1 MTASREL
8 DPRVEAGLQR
18 QLEEWRRLLGEGAER
33 LGWKIGFNHPKMQ
46 EKLGLREPV
55 IGFLTSATAIEAGGT
70 HSLAGARRPLVEV
83 EVAIELRRDVGPG
96 AEVDEALAAIE
107 SLGSAI
113 EVIDMPAPPDDVEQ
127 ALAGNV
133 FHRGV
138 VLGPYRQDA
147 AVGGVV
153 ATITVSGEQRES
165 APAEV
170 DLADTIRLVADLL
183 AACGEGLK
191 RGDRIIAGTL
201 TAPVAVSPGDRVEAD
216 LGPLGRVELA
226 FTA

>member
-1 MTASREL
+1 VREL
-8 DPRVEAGLQR
+8 DPRVEAGLLR
-18 QLEEWRRLLGEGAER
+18 QLEDWRRLLGEGAER
-33 LGWKIGFNHPKMQ
+33 IGWKIGFNDPRMQ
-46 EKLGLREPV
+46 DRLGLSEPV
-55 IGFLTSATAIEAGGT
+55 IGFLTSATAIAAGGS
-70 HSLAGARRPLVEV
+70 HSLAGAGRPLVEP

-96 AEVDEALAAIE
+96 AEVDEALAAIQ

-113 EVIDMPAPPDDVEQ
+113 EVVDMPAPPDDVEE
-127 ALAGNV
+127 ALADNV

-138 VLGPYRQDA
+138 ALGPYRQDA

-153 ATITVSGEQRES
+153 ATVTVSGEQRES

-183 AACGEGLK
+183 AACGERLK
-191 RGDRIIAGTL
+191 GGDRIIAGTVTPPL
-201 TAPVAVSPGDRVEAD
+201 PVSAGDRVQAD

>member
-1 MTASREL
+1 VREL
-8 DPRVEAGLQR
+8 DPRVEAGLRR
-18 QLEEWRRLLGEGAER
+18 QLEDWRRLLGEGAGR
-33 LGWKIGFNHPKMQ
+33 LGWKIGFNDPKMQ
-46 EKLGLREPV
+46 DKLGLSGPV
-55 IGFLTSATAIEAGGT
+55 IGFLTSATVIEAGGS
-70 HSLAGARRPLVEV
+70 HSLAGAGRPLVEP

-96 AEVDEALAAIE
+96 AEVDEALAAIQ

-113 EVIDMPAPPDDVEQ
+113 EIIDMPAPPEDVEE

-138 VLGPYRQDA
+138 ALGPYRQDA

-153 ATITVSGEQRES
+153 ATVTVSGEQRES

-183 AACGEGLK
+183 GACGERLTG
-191 RGDRIIAGTL
+191 GDRIIAGTL
-201 TAPVAVSPGDRVEAD
+201 TRPVPVSAGDRVEAD